1 MVLLRRLREP
11 PRHIPSRSPLIELRE
26 VTQHYGV
33 RPVIRSVSLRVERG
47 ELAVILGPNGM
58 GKSTLL
64 GVMAGVLSP
73 QHGEVVIDGLVRK
86 RDPEEELAIRRRCV
100 YLPDSL
106 WMPQQYTGREYLLA
120 VGRLYGVDA
129 ERVMEHADQLLD
141 LFDLKEKGESPISGY
156 STGQKKK
163 IGLCSALIT
172 EAPILLLDEP
182 FSGGLDPAGLLTLK
196 KVFQH
201 HARRK
206 NLTIVMTS
214 PVPELVEEIAT
225 QIVILQEGRLLAQGS
240 LDDLQRLTQCRGSLG
255 DVLERLIF
263 PETTRKLAEYFRDY
277 PR

>member
-1 MVLLRRLREP
+1 M
-11 PRHIPSRSPLIELRE
+11 IELRD

-33 RPVIRSVSLRVERG
+33 RPVVRSVSLRIERG

-73 QHGEVVIDGLVRK
+73 QHGTVVIDGMTRK
-86 RDPEEELAIRRRCV
+86 GDPEEELAIRRRCV

-106 WMPQQYTGREYLLA
+106 WMPEQLTGREYLLA

-141 LFDLKEKGESPISGY
+141 LFDLKEKGEGPISGY

-163 IGLCSALIT
+163 VGLCGALIT

-225 QIVILQEGRLLAQGS
+225 RIVILKDGSILAQGS

-263 PETTRKLAEYFRDY
+263 PETTRKLAEYFQEF

>member
-1 MVLLRRLREP
+1 
-11 PRHIPSRSPLIELRE
+11 LIELRE

-47 ELAVILGPNGM
+47 DLAVILGPNGM

-73 QHGEVVIDGLVRK
+73 QRGTVVVDGMVRK
-86 RDPEEELAIRRRCV
+86 RDPDEELAIRRRCV

-106 WMPQQYTGREYLLA
+106 WIPGHLSGREYLLA

-141 LFDLKEKGESPISGY
+141 LFDLKEKGDGAISGY

-214 PVPELVEEIAT
+214 PVPELVEEVAT
-225 QIVILQEGRLLAQGS
+225 RIIILKEGRILAEGS

-263 PETTRKLAEYFRDY
+263 PETTRKLAEYFQDY